1 MASNDNLDNGGRRLG
16 GDRRQF
22 TYYIHIPERRSG
34 MDRRSGVD
42 RRTASLYYKGDTERR
57 RIYQ

>member
-1 MASNDNLDNGGRRLG
+1 MASNDNLDNGDRRLG

-34 MDRRSGVD
+34 MGRRSGID
-42 RRTASLYYKGDTERR
+42 RSNAPFYHRRDTERR
-57 RIYQ
+57 QMVQ

>member
-1 MASNDNLDNGGRRLG
+1 MANNDNLDNAGRRLG

-34 MDRRSGVD
+34 MERRSGID
-42 RRTASLYYKGDTERR
+42 RRTAAFYHRGDKERR
-57 RIYQ
+57 QMVQ